1 VTKRRTRG
9 ETEVTTIAQG
19 RSSSEAR
26 PTTLNA
32 AIVLL
37 LINAFAP
44 YPFLPTINGL
54 NGSII
59 GVTVALS
66 VLFTAGAWGLWMRSK
81 KAGIAMIVVSAVNLL
96 LSVGSIFS
104 APEGSPDAVDRTL
117 GVVGVA
123 ICAATIAFILARSTR
138 KALR

>member
-1 VTKRRTRG
+1 MPTVNGVNAPIVAVTIG
-9 ETEVTTIAQG
+9 
-19 RSSSEAR
+19 
-26 PTTLNA
+26 
-32 AIVLL
+32 
-37 LINAFAP
+37 FA
-44 YPFLPTINGL
+44 
-54 NGSII
+54 
-59 GVTVALS
+59 
-66 VLFTAGAWGLWMRSK
+66 VLFTLGAWGLWMRSK

-96 LSVGSIFS
+96 LSFGSIFS